1 MMMKNIKLKHILY
14 IILGLAM
21 VLAFDYFLLRNTVE
35 EDANNHD
42 HVEAE
47 GIKEAEHKEAG
58 AIKEVELNEA
68 QFKASSIEL
77 GTFLMKNLSE
87 VVSANGYTK
96 LPPQNQADVSVH
108 MTGIVKS
115 INVIEG
121 QYVKKGQVLA
131 TLESPEFAQLQEAYL
146 TSKSNLEFLKLEY
159 ERQKILSEENVNSKK
174 VFQRTKSDY
183 DIEKARLASLDRQLS
198 VLNLSKSSAT
208 SVMSL
213 TSPLSGYV
221 TEVNVKLASNA
232 EVGKPL
238 FTIVDNSKLHVD
250 LLVYE
255 KDLQKVKEGQNIRF
269 VLTNQDNTEI
279 IGKVFNVSKSFEN
292 DTKSVAV
299 HAEILNPTKSLIPG
313 MYVNAL
319 IDVGTRQVEALPTD
333 AVIRAEGREYIFVLE
348 EEHAEPAHDEQEG
361 HSHDDGHGHDH
372 DHDAQEGHAHY
383 DGHEHGHEEPE
394 GKTYHFQRIE
404 VKTGT
409 SQLGYVQVTVLQ
421 EIEKDA
427 KIVLKGAYYIQSHL
441 LKSEGGGGHQH

>member
-1 MMMKNIKLKHILY
+1 MKNIKLKHVLY
-14 IILGLAM
+14 IVLGLAA
-21 VLAFDYFLLRNTVE
+21 VFAFDYFLLRNTME
-35 EDANNHD
+35 GDAHNHE
-42 HVEAE
+42 HEQE
-47 GIKEAEHKEAG
+47 GKTEQSDEKETS

-77 GTFLMKNLSE
+77 GTFSMKNLSE
-87 VVSANGYTK
+87 VVNANGYTK

-121 QYVKKGQVLA
+121 QFVKKGQVLA

-146 TSKSNLEFLKLEY
+146 TSKSNLQFLKLEY

-208 SVMSL
+208 SVMAL

-255 KDLQKVKEGQNIRF
+255 KDLQKVKAGQNIRF
-269 VLTNQDNTEI
+269 VLTNQDNSEI

-299 HAEILNPTKSLIPG
+299 HAEILNPSKSLIPG

-319 IDVGTRQVEALPTD
+319 IDVGTRQVQALPTD
-333 AVIRAEGREYIFVLE
+333 AVIRADGREYIFVLE
-348 EEHAEPAHDEQEG
+348 EGHEEASHDEQEG

-372 DHDAQEGHAHY
+372 DHDATEGHAHD
-383 DGHEHGHEEPE
+383 DGHEHTEEE
-394 GKTYHFQRIE
+394 GKTYHFQRVE

-409 SQLGYVQVTVLQ
+409 NQLGYVQVTVLQ
-421 EIEKDA
+421 EIDSDA

-441 LKSEGGGGHQH
+441 LKSEGGGGHEH

>member
-1 MMMKNIKLKHILY
+1 MKNIKLKYVLY
-14 IILGLAM
+14 IILGLAAIF
-21 VLAFDYFLLRNTVE
+21 AFDYFLLRNTMDGDAHNHEHEKQATKE
-35 EDANNHD
+35 ET
-42 HVEAE
+42 E
-47 GIKEAEHKEAG
+47 KEPSG
-58 AIKEVELNEA
+58 IKEVELNEA

-77 GTFLMKNLSE
+77 GTFAMKNLSE

-108 MTGIVKS
+108 ITGIVKS
-115 INVIEG
+115 IKVIEG
-121 QYVKKGQVLA
+121 QYVKEGQVLA

-146 TSKSNLEFLKLEY
+146 ISKSNLEFLKLEY
-159 ERQKILSEENVNSKK
+159 ERQKVLSEENVNSKK

-183 DIEKARLASLDRQLS
+183 DIEKSRLASLDRQLT
-198 VLNLSKSSAT
+198 VLNLSKKSAT
-208 SVMSL
+208 SVMAL

-221 TEVNVKLASNA
+221 TEVNIKLASNA

-279 IGKVFNVSKSFEN
+279 VGKVFNVSKSFEN

-319 IDVGTRQVEALPTD
+319 IDVGARQVQTLPVD
-333 AVIRAEGREYIFVLE
+333 AVIRADGREYIFVLE
-348 EEHAEPAHDEQEG
+348 EGHEEPEHDKEEG

-372 DHDAQEGHAHY
+372 GHDATDGHSHD
-383 DGHEHGHEEPE
+383 DGHEHEEE
-394 GKTYHFQRIE
+394 GTMYHFQRVE

-409 SQLGYVQVTVLQ
+409 AQLGYVQVTLLQ
-421 EIEKDA
+421 EIDKDA

-441 LKSEGGGGHQH
+441 IKSEGSGGHQH

>member
-1 MMMKNIKLKHILY
+1 MKNIKLKHILY
-14 IILGLAM
+14 IILGLAA
-21 VLAFDYFLLRNTVE
+21 VFAFDYFLLRNTIKDDAHNHEHEQE
-35 EDANNHD
+35 EKK
-42 HVEAE
+42 AE
-47 GIKEAEHKEAG
+47 DTGKSSAV
-58 AIKEVELNEA
+58 KEVELNEA
-68 QFKASSIEL
+68 QFKASAVEL
-77 GTFLMKNLSE
+77 GTFSMKNLSE
-87 VVSANGYTK
+87 VVNANGYTK

-121 QYVKKGQVLA
+121 QYVKKGHVLA

-146 TSKSNLEFLKLEY
+146 ISKSNLEFLKLEY
-159 ERQKILSEENVNSKK
+159 ERQKILSDENVNSKK

-183 DIEKARLASLDRQLS
+183 DIEKSRLASLDRQLS
-198 VLNLSKSSAT
+198 VLNLSKKSAT
-208 SVMSL
+208 SVMAL
-213 TSPLSGYV
+213 TSPLTGYV

-319 IDVGTRQVEALPTD
+319 IDVGTRQVQALPAD
-333 AVIRAEGREYIFVLE
+333 AVIRADGREYIFVLE
-348 EEHAEPAHDEQEG
+348 AGHDAPAHDEQQG
-361 HSHDDGHGHDH
+361 HKHDDGHDH
-372 DHDAQEGHAHY
+372 DHDHDATEEHNHD
-383 DGHEHGHEEPE
+383 DGHEHEEE
-394 GKTYHFQRIE
+394 GIAYHFQRIE

-409 SQLGYVQVTVLQ
+409 SQLGYVQVTLLQ
-421 EIEKDA
+421 EIDKDT

-441 LKSEGGGGHQH
+441 VKSEGGGGHQH

>member
-14 IILGLAM
+14 IILGLAA
-21 VLAFDYFLLRNTVE
+21 VFAFDYFLLRNTVE
-35 EDANNHD
+35 GDAHNHE
-42 HVEAE
+42 HEEAE
-47 GIKEAEHKEAG
+47 GIKEDEHKEAG

-77 GTFLMKNLSE
+77 GTFSMKNLSE

-121 QYVKKGQVLA
+121 QYVRKGQVLA

-146 TSKSNLEFLKLEY
+146 TSKSNLEFLKLEF

-183 DIEKARLASLDRQLS
+183 EIEKSRLASLDRQLT
-198 VLNLSKSSAT
+198 VLNLSKKSAT

-213 TSPLSGYV
+213 TSPLTGYI

-238 FTIVDNSKLHVD
+238 FTVVDNSKLHVD

-269 VLTNQDNTEI
+269 VLTNQDNKEI
-279 IGKVFNVSKSFEN
+279 VGKVFNVSKSFEN

-299 HAEILNPTKSLIPG
+299 HAEILNPTKALIPG

-319 IDVGTRQVEALPTD
+319 IDVGSRQVQALPTD
-333 AVIRAEGREYIFVLE
+333 AIIRADGREYIFVLE
-348 EEHAEPAHDEQEG
+348 EAHEDTAHDNKEGHSHEDGHNHDHDHDAEEG
-361 HSHDDGHGHDH
+361 HSHDDGH
-372 DHDAQEGHAHY
+372 AHK
-383 DGHEHGHEEPE
+383 E
-394 GKTYHFQRIE
+394 GKTYHFRRIE
-404 VKTGT
+404 VKSGT
-409 SQLGYVQVTVLQ
+409 AQLGYAQVTVLQ
-421 EIEKDA
+421 EIDKDA

-441 LKSEGGGGHQH
+441 IKSEGGGGHEH

>member
-1 MMMKNIKLKHILY
+1 MKHIKLKTVLY
-14 IILGLAM
+14 IILGLGA
-21 VLAFDYFLLRNTVE
+21 VFSLDYFLLRNTIESDAHNHEHEQE
-35 EDANNHD
+35 EKKA
-42 HVEAE
+42 
-47 GIKEAEHKEAG
+47 EAG
-58 AIKEVELNEA
+58 EKETSAVKEVELNEA

-77 GTFLMKNLSE
+77 GTFSMKNLSE
-87 VVSANGYTK
+87 VVNANGYTK

-121 QYVKKGQVLA
+121 QFVKKGQVLA
-131 TLESPEFAQLQEAYL
+131 TLESPEFARLQEAYL

-159 ERQKILSEENVNSKK
+159 ERQKTLSEENVNSKK

-208 SVMSL
+208 SVMAL
-213 TSPLSGYV
+213 TAPLSGYV

-255 KDLQKVKEGQNIRF
+255 KDLQKVKEGQDIRF
-269 VLTNQDNTEI
+269 VLTNQDNAEI
-279 IGKVFNVSKSFEN
+279 KGKVFNVSKSFEN

-319 IDVGTRQVEALPTD
+319 IDVGTRQVQALPTD
-333 AVIRAEGREYIFVLE
+333 AVIRADGREYIFVLE
-348 EEHAEPAHDEQEG
+348 EGHGDTEHDEQQG

-372 DHDAQEGHAHY
+372 DHDAAEGHSHD
-383 DGHEHGHEEPE
+383 DGHEHKESE

-409 SQLGYVQVTVLQ
+409 SQLGYVQVTILQ

-441 LKSEGGGGHQH
+441 LKSEGGGGHEH

>member
-1 MMMKNIKLKHILY
+1 MKNIKLKHILY
-14 IILGLAM
+14 IILGLAA
-21 VLAFDYFLLRNTVE
+21 VFAFDYFLLSNTMEGDAHNHEHEQE
-35 EDANNHD
+35 EKKQ
-42 HVEAE
+42 ETGE
-47 GIKEAEHKEAG
+47 KETS

-77 GTFLMKNLSE
+77 GTFSLKNLSE
-87 VVSANGYTK
+87 VVNANGYTK

-121 QYVKKGQVLA
+121 QFVKKGQVLA

-159 ERQKILSEENVNSKK
+159 DRQKILSEENVNSKK

-221 TEVNVKLASNA
+221 TQVNVKLASNA

-269 VLTNQDNTEI
+269 VLTNQDNVEI
-279 IGKVFNVSKSFEN
+279 KGKVFNVSKSFEN

-333 AVIRAEGREYIFVLE
+333 AVIRADGREYIFVLE
-348 EEHAEPAHDEQEG
+348 EGHVEPDHDEQQG
-361 HSHDDGHGHDH
+361 HNHDDGHGHDH
-372 DHDAQEGHAHY
+372 DHDAAEGHSHD
-383 DGHEHGHEEPE
+383 DGHEHKEPE

-409 SQLGYVQVTVLQ
+409 SQLGYVQVTILQ
-421 EIEKDA
+421 ELEKDA

>member
-1 MMMKNIKLKHILY
+1 MKNIKRTYILY
-14 IILGLAM
+14 IILGVAA
-21 VLAFDYFLLRNTVE
+21 AFALYYFLLRKP
-35 EDANNHD
+35 
-42 HVEAE
+42 VEADAHNHE
-47 GIKEAEHKEAG
+47 HEKETKAVHGTEKETP

-77 GTFLMKNLSE
+77 GTFSMKNLSE
-87 VVSANGYTK
+87 VVNANGYTK

-121 QYVKKGQVLA
+121 QFVKKGQVLA

-146 TSKSNLEFLKLEY
+146 TSKSNLEFLKLEF

-198 VLNLSKSSAT
+198 VLNLSKKSAT
-208 SVMSL
+208 SVMAL

-221 TEVNVKLASNA
+221 TAVNVKLASNA

-255 KDLQKVKEGQNIRF
+255 KDLQKVKEGQSIRF
-269 VLTNQDNTEI
+269 VLTNQDNREI
-279 IGKVFNVSKSFEN
+279 IGKVFNVSKSFQN
-292 DTKSVAV
+292 DSKSVAV

-319 IDVGTRQVEALPTD
+319 IDVGTRQVQALPTD
-333 AVIRAEGREYIFVLE
+333 AVIRADGREYIFVLE
-348 EEHAEPAHDEQEG
+348 EGHEEAGHDEQQG

-372 DHDAQEGHAHY
+372 GHDTTEGHSHD
-383 DGHEHGHEEPE
+383 DGHEHKEAE
-394 GKTYHFQRIE
+394 GKMYHFQRIE

-409 SQLGYVQVTVLQ
+409 SQLGYVQVTLLQ
-421 EIEKDA
+421 EIDADA
-427 KIVLKGAYYIQSHL
+427 KIVLRGAYYIQSHL
-441 LKSEGGGGHQH
+441 VKSEGGGGHQH